1 MLKIIRALALAA
13 CLATSIGSARA
24 ASLSEMLLA
33 NKDLLDNPPASCD
46 SKTAALNTFQ
56 MEQCGAIAFKAAD
69 AALNAAYR
77 KAIAARDAKA
87 SGELR
92 EAQRHWIAWRD
103 LQCQWESAAY
113 EGGTM
118 APVAFSQCLV
128 AVTQAQTKRL
138 EQSLKP

>member
-1 MLKIIRALALAA
+1 MLKIIPALTLAA
-13 CLATSIGSARA
+13 CLATPVGSARA

-46 SKTAALNTFQ
+46 TKKAALNTFQ

-69 AALNAAYR
+69 AALNVAYR
-77 KAIAARDAKA
+77 KASAARGDKA
-87 SGELR
+87 RDQLR

-103 LQCQWESAAY
+103 LQCQWESGAY
-113 EGGTM
+113 EGGTL

-138 EQSLKP
+138 GQALAP